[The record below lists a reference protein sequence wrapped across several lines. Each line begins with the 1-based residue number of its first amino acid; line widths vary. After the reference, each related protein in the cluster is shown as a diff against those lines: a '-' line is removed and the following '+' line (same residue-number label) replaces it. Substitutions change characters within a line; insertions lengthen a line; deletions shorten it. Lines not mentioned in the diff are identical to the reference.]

1 MGTYRVGP
9 RTERVERGDSLQ
21 QPDHI
26 SFVFSYHVVHNPG
39 HSQGIGIYAHRYLRN
54 GRISVSAHVSLCAVV
69 FKLKNHTLVSME
81 YIKNIQRFKG

>member
-1 MGTYRVGP
+1 MVLFLRGP
-9 RTERVERGDSLQ
+9 QKRSGLIRYGSGKD
-21 QPDHI
+21 I

-69 FKLKNHTLVSME
+69 FK
-81 YIKNIQRFKG
+81 